1 MKIARD
7 KAYERLVKLQKGK
20 LTLHQVKITRRH
32 KKSLAMTITM
42 VIGVD
47 ENNWKIQS
55 GTDDGVLYYIK
66 RENESCKEKCSLRCF
81 QCDTSVHEYSCTCRD
96 SIVLGTICKHIHLM
110 LRKLKCESQKLLA
123 NPKDICQSNKPA
135 DNLLSSNA
143 ILNEVQLSSIS
154 MHHLRTDIS
163 HKLNQLS
170 SIILT
175 CNDEEILRTVASHL
189 NTALNYTKLNTIQSP
204 MCKSN

>member
-1 MKIARD
+1 
-7 KAYERLVKLQKGK
+7 
-20 LTLHQVKITRRH
+20 
-32 KKSLAMTITM
+32 
-42 VIGVD
+42 
-47 ENNWKIQS
+47 
-55 GTDDGVLYYIK
+55 
-66 RENESCKEKCSLRCF
+66 
-81 QCDTSVHEYSCTCRD
+81 
-96 SIVLGTICKHIHLM
+96 M

-204 MCKSN
+204 MCKSNQVPHNKKIEPQRSFYSTRKHPYRPTTRIAKPTTQQQTDIRNKLLTGQNVLINSQMEESLG